1 MRTMTII
8 FFCLA
13 SLAGGQTTSYYIEGG
28 KPLLSHPG
36 VVAVDVEEGRKIL
49 SQLPSTIFACG
60 SFFDEIPVF
69 TDLDAPSGY
78 GLDRRCTPV
87 TKALRQAVS
96 ACLGGAKPA
105 GKIIPGAAL
114 SWANR

>member
-36 VVAVDVEEGRKIL
+36 VVAVNVEEGRKIL

-87 TKALRQAVS
+87 AQALRQAGS

-114 SWANR
+114 SWA